1 MAQPDNPKLYN
12 ALGLQAQSKYPAKR
26 TAGISAAAGR
36 WRQNEY
42 LKQGGSFV
50 ESIDQVD
57 PKKRDYKQEALDSQ
71 KRKKKAV
78 KKKIENSGFVA

>member
-12 ALGLQAQSKYPAKR
+12 ALGLQAQAKYPAQR
-26 TAGISAAAGR
+26 SAGLSPAAGK

-50 ESIDQVD
+50 ENINQVD

-71 KRKKKAV
+71 KRKKKAL
-78 KKKIENSGFVA
+78 KKKIQNSGFVA